1 MTLKEKVLA
10 LGFSIQAPAAL
21 HGGNVSK
28 RPPAII
34 WLLDRPHCSLPYS
47 NFSLTKHIFLSN
59 SLGKCFPGE
68 REMSDWKS
76 LYQAAILET
85 DWSKIEEHIHA
96 ADSAISARLHE
107 FSLNHG
113 GTPEEN
119 QAIRDAVNGLSALRR
134 DVAVWKS
141 KTAK

>member
-1 MTLKEKVLA
+1 MTLKEKALA

-28 RPPAII
+28 RPPATI

-47 NFSLTKHIFLSN
+47 SFSLTQRIFLSN
-59 SLGKCFPGE
+59 NFRNAL
-68 REMSDWKS
+68 REAAMTDWKS

-85 DWSKIEEHIHA
+85 DWSKVEEHINA
-96 ADSAISARLHE
+96 ADSAISTRLHE
-107 FSLNHG
+107 FSLNNG

-119 QAIRDAVNGLSALRR
+119 QAIRDALNGLSALRR

-141 KTAK
+141 KAAK

>member
-1 MTLKEKVLA
+1 
-10 LGFSIQAPAAL
+10 
-21 HGGNVSK
+21 
-28 RPPAII
+28 
-34 WLLDRPHCSLPYS
+34 
-47 NFSLTKHIFLSN
+47 
-59 SLGKCFPGE
+59 
-68 REMSDWKS
+68 MSDWKS

-134 DVAVWKS
+134 DVTVWKS